1 MGKEEGTKNIVA
13 LNASLTAEQRKE
25 SARRAGIA
33 SGESRRKK
41 RAMREVLCDMLAADV
56 TEAEIKETLE
66 AMGVQAS
73 QDAAICLAMIRK
85 AKKGDVDASRWVRD
99 TSGNKVAEGISIV
112 QEDIPETKID
122 LSKLST
128 AELKRMVHRY
138 ESVEEENE
146 GSILN
151 EYLN

>member
-13 LNASLTAEQRKE
+13 LNASLTAEERKE

-41 RAMREVLCDMLAADV
+41 RAMRELLCDMLAADV
-56 TEAEIKETLE
+56 METEIKEALE
-66 AMGVQAS
+66 AMGVQAC

-99 TSGNKVAEGISIV
+99 TSGNKIAEGISIV
-112 QEDIPETKID
+112 QEEDIPVSEMD

-128 AELKRMVHRY
+128 EELRRMIRKY
-138 ESVEEENE
+138 EADLEEYGDEDE
-146 GSILN
+146 RA
-151 EYLN
+151 